1 MQRHVTLRLFRRG
14 PAAEVKLALM
24 VLLALALLITDAN
37 WKTFN
42 PLRQSIA
49 TALYPFQRA
58 VMLPRDATF
67 LVHDWYSAV
76 AAIKDENE
84 GLQRQRIELAQITT
98 NAAQLAAENA
108 QLRRLM
114 GVFDKAVDQ
123 PAIVVEVLYE
133 PANAFNRRLVFNKGS
148 SVGIAPGMPII
159 DEGGVVGQIIRV
171 TPMSSEAAMLTDEVV
186 SIPVQIL
193 RNGLRLIAFGSTSPG
208 KVEVRYFSSDADIR
222 EGDMLVTS
230 GVGGVFPP
238 GLAVAKIER
247 VERNSSTGFARAEGQ
262 PSSHPERYR
271 HFLVLQVPVDGNET
285 PVASA
290 PSAPSSAK
298 LKTEPPGA
306 STQSK

>member
-24 VLLALALLITDAN
+24 VLLALALLVTDAN
-37 WKTFN
+37 WKTLN
-42 PLRQSIA
+42 PLRQSISIV
-49 TALYPFQRA
+49 LYPFQRA
-58 VMLPRDATF
+58 VMLPRDASF
-67 LVHDWYSAV
+67 LVHDWYSAA

-84 GLQRQRIELAQITT
+84 GLQRQRIELAQVTS

-148 SVGIAPGMPII
+148 RAGIAPGMPVI
-159 DEGGVVGQIIRV
+159 DEGGVVGQVIRV

-222 EGDMLVTS
+222 QGDMLVTS

-238 GLAVAKIER
+238 GLAVAKIES
-247 VERNSSTGFARAEGQ
+247 VERNDSTGFARAEGQ

-285 PVASA
+285 PVAPA
-290 PSAPSSAK
+290 PSASK
-298 LKTEPPGA
+298 LKTEPTGA
-306 STQSK
+306 SPKSK

>member
-14 PAAEVKLALM
+14 PSAEVKLALM
-24 VLLALALLITDAN
+24 VLLALALLVTDAN
-37 WKTFN
+37 WKTLN
-42 PLRQSIA
+42 PLRQSISI
-49 TALYPFQRA
+49 ALYPFQRA
-58 VMLPRDATF
+58 VMLPRDASF
-67 LVHDWYSAV
+67 LVHDWYNAA
-76 AAIKDENE
+76 AAIKAENE
-84 GLQRQRIELAQITT
+84 GLQRQRIELAQVTS
-98 NAAQLAAENA
+98 NAAQLLAENA

-148 SVGIAPGMPII
+148 RSGIAPGMPVI
-159 DEGGVVGQIIRV
+159 DEGGVVGQVIRV

-222 EGDMLVTS
+222 PGDMLVTS

-238 GLAVAKIER
+238 GLAVAKIES
-247 VERNSSTGFARAEGQ
+247 VERNASTGFARAEAQ

-285 PVASA
+285 PVA
-290 PSAPSSAK
+290 PSPSSSK
-298 LKTEPPGA
+298 LKSEPAGVPPK
-306 STQSK
+306 SK

>member
-24 VLLALALLITDAN
+24 VLLALALLVTDAN
-37 WKTFN
+37 WKTLN
-42 PLRQSIA
+42 PLRQSISV
-49 TALYPFQRA
+49 ALYPFQRA

-67 LVHDWYSAV
+67 LVHDWYSAA
-76 AAIKDENE
+76 AAIKAENE
-84 GLQRQRIELAQITT
+84 GLQRQRIELAQVTS

-148 SVGIAPGMPII
+148 TVGIAPGMPVI

-238 GLAVAKIER
+238 GLAVAKIES
-247 VERNSSTGFARAEGQ
+247 VERNSSTGFARAQGQ

-285 PVASA
+285 PVA
-290 PSAPSSAK
+290 PSPSSSK
-298 LKTEPPGA
+298 LKSEPAGA
-306 STQSK
+306 STKSK

>member
-1 MQRHVTLRLFRRG
+1 
-14 PAAEVKLALM
+14 
-24 VLLALALLITDAN
+24 
-37 WKTFN
+37 
-42 PLRQSIA
+42 
-49 TALYPFQRA
+49 
-58 VMLPRDATF
+58 
-67 LVHDWYSAV
+67 
-76 AAIKDENE
+76 
-84 GLQRQRIELAQITT
+84 
-98 NAAQLAAENA
+98 
-108 QLRRLM
+108 M

-133 PANAFNRRLVFNKGS
+133 PSNAFNRRLVFNKGS
-148 SVGIAPGMPII
+148 SAGIAPGMPVI

-208 KVEVRYFSSDADIR
+208 KIEVRYFSSDADIR

-238 GLAVAKIER
+238 GLAVAKIES
-247 VERNSSTGFARAEGQ
+247 VERNSSTGFARAQGQ

-285 PVASA
+285 PVAPA
-290 PSAPSSAK
+290 SSASK
-298 LKTEPPGA
+298 FNVEPASA
-306 STQSK
+306 STKSK

>member
-24 VLLALALLITDAN
+24 VLLALALLVTDAN
-37 WKTFN
+37 WKTLN
-42 PLRQSIA
+42 PLRQSISMV
-49 TALYPFQRA
+49 LYPFQRA

-67 LVHDWYSAV
+67 LVHDWYSAA
-76 AAIKDENE
+76 AAIKAENE
-84 GLQRQRIELAQITT
+84 GLQRQRIELAQVTS

-148 SVGIAPGMPII
+148 TAGIAPGMPII

-238 GLAVAKIER
+238 GLSVAKIES

-285 PVASA
+285 PVAPL
-290 PSAPSSAK
+290 PSASK
-298 LKTEPPGA
+298 LKSEPTGA
-306 STQSK
+306 STKSK

>member
-24 VLLALALLITDAN
+24 VLLALVLLFTDAN
-37 WKTFN
+37 WKTLN
-42 PLRQSIA
+42 PLRQSISI
-49 TALYPFQRA
+49 ALYPFQRA

-67 LVHDWYSAV
+67 LVHDWYSAA
-76 AAIKDENE
+76 AAIKAENE
-84 GLQRQRIELAQITT
+84 GLQRQRIELAQVTS

-133 PANAFNRRLVFNKGS
+133 PSNAFNRRLVFNKGS
-148 SVGIAPGMPII
+148 SAGIAPGMPII

-208 KVEVRYFSSDADIR
+208 KIEVRYFSSDADIR

-230 GVGGVFPP
+230 GVGGIFPP
-238 GLAVAKIER
+238 GLAVAKIES
-247 VERNSSTGFARAEGQ
+247 VERNSSTGFARAQGQ

-285 PVASA
+285 PVAPA
-290 PSAPSSAK
+290 SSASK
-298 LKTEPPGA
+298 FNVEPASA
-306 STQSK
+306 STKSK

>member
-37 WKTFN
+37 WKTLN
-42 PLRQSIA
+42 PLRQSISI
-49 TALYPFQRA
+49 ALYPFQRA

-67 LVHDWYSAV
+67 LVHDWYSAA
-76 AAIKDENE
+76 AAIKAENE
-84 GLQRQRIELAQITT
+84 GLQRQRIELAQVTS

-148 SVGIAPGMPII
+148 RSGIAPGMPII

-171 TPMSSEAAMLTDEVV
+171 APMSSEAAMLTDEVV

-193 RNGLRLIAFGSTSPG
+193 RNGLRLIAFGSSTPG
-208 KVEVRYFSSDADIR
+208 KIEVRYFSSDADIR

-238 GLAVAKIER
+238 GLAVAKIES
-247 VERNSSTGFARAEGQ
+247 VERNSSTGFARAEAQ

-285 PVASA
+285 PIA
-290 PSAPSSAK
+290 PLPSSAK
-298 LKTEPPGA
+298 LKSEPAGA
-306 STQSK
+306 SPKSK